1 MSQRLFVFV
10 QMEFP
15 WILGPADGRYL
26 LRPHADGEPERVVV
40 IDTLPS
46 RALGTRQEP
55 GARTSLL
62 GRLLSGAD
70 HAVAPEP
77 DPEQVVITRVT
88 VIDPVSLSAE
98 SQARAWLEDM
108 DAQHELQGTA
118 VVVNRVLHFHRIAAA
133 DAYVHEISPAQAIAL
148 RAGWGE
154 GEQVAD
160 GRWLHAQELEHGSS
174 ARGPLGRLRGR
185 RARATALRPQER
197 MAQLLGARGTALLCE
212 DLTLRARLDLD
223 HERLAHATLELDRA
237 MAMAVR
243 ELQAEK
249 RQDLAIRLA
258 ELEQLHVGVAEA
270 AAAVLAGV
278 PSAPDADVLTHAL
291 ERLEA
296 ALRARSVTG
305 FRR

>member
-15 WILGPADGRYL
+15 WVMGPADGRYL
-26 LRPHADGEPERVVV
+26 LRTQADGEPQRVVV

-46 RALGTRQEP
+46 RPLGTREAP
-55 GARTSLL
+55 GARPSLL
-62 GRLLSGAD
+62 GRLVGGAGG
-70 HAVAPEP
+70 AVAPEP
-77 DPEQVVITRVT
+77 DPADVAITRTT
-88 VIDPVSLSAE
+88 VIDPISLSAE
-98 SQARAWLEDM
+98 SQARAWLEGM
-108 DAQHELQGTA
+108 DAQRELKDTA
-118 VVVNRVLHFHRIAAA
+118 AVVNRVLHFHRIAAA
-133 DAYVHEISPAQAIAL
+133 DAHVHEISPAQAIAL

-160 GRWLHAQELEHGSS
+160 GRWLHARELEHGPS
-174 ARGPLGRLRGR
+174 ASGPLGRMRGG
-185 RARATALRPQER
+185 RARASALRPQER

-212 DLTLRARLDLD
+212 ELALRARLDLD

-237 MAMAVR
+237 MAMAVQ
-243 ELQAEK
+243 ELHAEN

-258 ELEQLHVGVAEA
+258 ELEQLHMGVAER

-278 PSAPDADVLTHAL
+278 EAAPDAEVLTHAL

-305 FRR
+305 FKR